1 MDLRDS
7 IMDHARHDVCREGEA
22 DSLER
27 TLSLIA
33 PTPPADCNSNCSPP
47 PVTVDVVSL
56 VSNTTNPS
64 IPCSPASSKMADSL
78 PLATSTVC
86 STLPSTAAV
95 GTVAVVHTAWST
107 GGSFR
112 EAVEG
117 VARPLDR
124 PSVAL
129 TTDSGIRDACGRDG
143 EEARGSQ
150 LGRSGEE
157 DIFGSSDG
165 APTLKGTG
173 HEFKKLL
180 DRAG

>member
-1 MDLRDS
+1 
-7 IMDHARHDVCREGEA
+7 MDHARHDVCREGEA

-117 VARPLDR
+117 VARPLDC

-129 TTDSGIRDACGRDG
+129 TTDSDACGRDG
-143 EEARGSQ
+143 EEAHGSQ
-150 LGRSGEE
+150 PGRSGEE

-165 APTLKGTG
+165 APSLKGTG
-173 HEFKKLL
+173 HEFKNLL